1 MKDVVGFIKNFD
13 IKIPHK
19 ESFEYYIETL
29 SKSEEYNDL
38 SEKVS
43 LWEDYEDS
51 LGDVSPKD
59 AKYKTLISLVEH
71 FKSLIGESIN
81 EYSESCLLNLEGK
94 RKFQPED
101 VNFYISFDV
110 KQGNWTVIRK
120 ALGETLP
127 DWEKYLTDTLNIHP
141 VLAKSKGFRQA
152 ILGQSASNKKY
163 IKILRHFTA
172 LMLKESSKWNDRIV
186 GINDEEI
193 HFNLGDSLNYSMLD
207 EIRKSEWTL
216 PVSASLFKVDYKESF
231 GNRVRVDTIYDSETL
246 EPMYKRLWGNGGD
259 GNRFYL
265 HFKNLILNEGIDV
278 RDALVRKDGIYFQL
292 CGTDYKEFTEYNW
305 VRRWVK
311 PLIMRNDED
320 SYGEEYIFGD
330 VGENEEEIFAYI
342 QNKSDSSQ
350 RDDIILKEYLVF
362 VESCYH
368 ESFDNKQNAV
378 DYIYEAY
385 YKNVMRYFK
394 L

>member
-141 VLAKSKGFRQA
+141 VLAKSKG
-152 ILGQSASNKKY
+152 SSNPHNLVKATLK
-163 IKILRHFTA
+163 A
-172 LMLKESSKWNDRIV
+172 LLA
-186 GINDEEI
+186 
-193 HFNLGDSLNYSMLD
+193 L
-207 EIRKSEWTL
+207 
-216 PVSASLFKVDYKESF
+216 
-231 GNRVRVDTIYDSETL
+231 
-246 EPMYKRLWGNGGD
+246 
-259 GNRFYL
+259 
-265 HFKNLILNEGIDV
+265 
-278 RDALVRKDGIYFQL
+278 RDARTVAMQRGITMDQ
-292 CGTDYKEFTEYNW
+292 
-305 VRRWVK
+305 
-311 PLIMRNDED
+311 
-320 SYGEEYIFGD
+320 
-330 VGENEEEIFAYI
+330 
-342 QNKSDSSQ
+342 
-350 RDDIILKEYLVF
+350 VF
-362 VESCYH
+362 
-368 ESFDNKQNAV
+368 NG
-378 DYIYEAY
+378 
-385 YKNVMRYFK
+385 
-394 L
+394 